1 MLQRKLKRL
10 LGAVTIG
17 AFIALPASALAQT
30 SDADFDTTIANS
42 YAGAVLAGQSAEADL
57 DLDTAIDL
65 YAKALSYEP
74 DNIDIKQRLM
84 LLLFKSGR
92 FEEGV
97 ELAGELK
104 TETDVASVAALALG
118 VDAMRKREFGRAQ
131 TQFDAES
138 AVDLERLL
146 NGLLNAWAIYGEGD
160 ADKAISEVDS
170 LSGPDWYDI
179 FKTFHIASIHELNGD
194 KDAARRLYTSLILDQ
209 QAARTAPD
217 TFIRATM
224 ALAIMEARSG
234 NKRAALDAL
243 ASGSAFANGYMP
255 LETLHDMI
263 EADMPL
269 AADIASPEQGAAAV
283 LFTIGSAL
291 NREGA
296 QDYVALYLNFA
307 RALDPDNAS
316 TLIILGDLAA
326 KLEDIEG
333 ANAIYRAIPDNSVMH
348 RVAQLQL
355 GLNLAD
361 LGQVEEAKTYLNG
374 LVAENP
380 DDLRSYLALGSVL
393 SEAKEYDEMAENY
406 DKAVKAIGVLP
417 NRSHWNIY
425 FQRGIAYERIK
436 EWDKAEPNFKRALEL
451 FPNQP
456 QVMNYLGY
464 SWVDMNIN
472 LDEGMALIRDA
483 VRLRPNDGYIVDSLG
498 WAYYRLGEYENA
510 VEELERAAELQP
522 GDPTINDH
530 LGDAYW
536 RAGRRNEAR
545 FQWERSLT
553 MEPEP
558 EEIPKIEAKLEKGL
572 PDDPE
577 AKPATA
583 NSDKTE
589 TQPETESDAP
599 QKESMADPDTANQA
613 AQYKV
618 KPGQTLWNIAAE
630 ILGDGA
636 LYEQILQANPELD
649 GRPDL
654 IHPGQVINL
663 P

>member
-1 MLQRKLKRL
+1 MLQRNLKRL
-10 LGAVTIG
+10 LGAAMIG

-30 SDADFDTTIANS
+30 SDTAFDTTIANS

-65 YAKALSYEP
+65 YAKALGYEP

-97 ELAGELK
+97 ELAEELK

-118 VDAMRKREFGRAQ
+118 IDAMGKREFGRAQ
-131 TQFDAES
+131 TLFDTSS

-146 NGLLNAWAIYGEGD
+146 NGLLGAWATYGEGD
-160 ADKAISEVDS
+160 ADKAISQVES
-170 LSGPDWYDI
+170 LSGPDWYNI
-179 FKTFHIASIHELNGD
+179 FKMFHIASIHELNGD

-217 TFIRATM
+217 TYIRATM
-224 ALAIMEARSG
+224 ALAGMEARGG

-263 EADMPL
+263 EADMPP

-326 KLEDIEG
+326 NLEDIEG
-333 ANAIYRAIPDNSVMH
+333 ANEIYRAIPDNSVMH

-361 LGQVEEAKTYLNG
+361 LGQVDEAKAYLNG
-374 LVAENP
+374 LINENP

-417 NRSHWNIY
+417 SRSHWNIY

-436 EWDKAEPNFKRALEL
+436 EWEKAEPNFKRALEL

-498 WAYYRLGEYENA
+498 WAYYRLGEYDNA
-510 VEELERAAELQP
+510 VEELERAAELLP

-536 RAGRRNEAR
+536 RAGRKTEAM

-572 PDDPE
+572 PDDTE

-583 NSDKTE
+583 NTDKTE
-589 TQPETESDAP
+589 SQPGTEAEAP
-599 QKESMADPDTANQA
+599 QKESMTVPDTASQA
-613 AQYKV
+613 AQYEV

-636 LYEQILQANPELD
+636 LYEQILQANPELN